1 LGQGVHSRRWRGFG
15 VGGVLLMHLLFFIGV
30 TEDDDVVITEWPKRT
45 TVEIAEQLLGN
56 FLVP

>member
-1 LGQGVHSRRWRGFG
+1 
-15 VGGVLLMHLLFFIGV
+15 MHLLFFIGV

-45 TVEIAEQLLGN
+45 TVEITEQLLGN